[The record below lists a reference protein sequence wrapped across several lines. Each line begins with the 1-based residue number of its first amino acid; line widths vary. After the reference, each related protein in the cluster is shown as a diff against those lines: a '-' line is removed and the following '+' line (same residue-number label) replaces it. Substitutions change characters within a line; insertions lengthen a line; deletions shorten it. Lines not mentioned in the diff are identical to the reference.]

1 MQIHTT
7 FPEGVRY
14 LCNIE
19 ECNGCCTLF
28 EDIRIYEDEI
38 KKFEAMGYSKFY
50 EIRENGNFLKHPC
63 PFLEGKFCS
72 LHKKSG
78 KLNKFSTCRKYP
90 FSAVMLRNKNIV
102 VDVKWA
108 CSGVSLEKGE
118 IIDKKLLLKEF
129 LQAENPPLSS
139 QDEVVYFHNPSR
151 QKIEWEALEKLYS
164 IISDALIK
172 ENISIYKSILLLTGL
187 VRKIGSELGSKPLVT
202 TGNLS
207 SIEDFLQNYDV
218 EEFIEQT
225 RTGTPID
232 MDFIGFSSILNSI
245 FEFEINP
252 EYAVKKLGIKI
263 GGEKKVNFNDNLH
276 DIFTQPL
283 SLKASEL
290 MKYYLIQNLRESLT
304 KPWDFISTYFWSL
317 GVAGMIDY
325 IARLDAFKTT
335 SMVTDVEVRK
345 AVRIVDFLNKHVY
358 TYRDF
363 AFEIYPNLGMKYL
376 QFFIAGSDS
385 GLGGY

>member
-1 MQIHTT
+1 M
-7 FPEGVRY
+7 
-14 LCNIE
+14 
-19 ECNGCCTLF
+19 
-28 EDIRIYEDEI
+28 
-38 KKFEAMGYSKFY
+38 
-50 EIRENGNFLKHPC
+50 
-63 PFLEGKFCS
+63 
-72 LHKKSG
+72 
-78 KLNKFSTCRKYP
+78 
-90 FSAVMLRNKNIV
+90 
-102 VDVKWA
+102 
-108 CSGVSLEKGE
+108 
-118 IIDKKLLLKEF
+118 
-129 LQAENPPLSS
+129 
-139 QDEVVYFHNPSR
+139 
-151 QKIEWEALEKLYS
+151 
-164 IISDALIK
+164 
-172 ENISIYKSILLLTGL
+172 
-187 VRKIGSELGSKPLVT
+187 
-202 TGNLS
+202 
-207 SIEDFLQNYDV
+207 
-218 EEFIEQT
+218 
-225 RTGTPID
+225 
-232 MDFIGFSSILNSI
+232 
-245 FEFEINP
+245 
-252 EYAVKKLGIKI
+252 
-263 GGEKKVNFNDNLH
+263 NFNDNLH